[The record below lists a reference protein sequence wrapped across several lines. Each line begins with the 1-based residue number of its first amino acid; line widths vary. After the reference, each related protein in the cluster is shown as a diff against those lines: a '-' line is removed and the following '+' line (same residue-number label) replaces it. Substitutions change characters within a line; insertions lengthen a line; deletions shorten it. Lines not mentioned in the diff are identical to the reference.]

1 MEEKIVKNAFVRK
14 FTTKKGSPCTA
25 LVVRFGNGH
34 EKLFF
39 GTSLEFMTLLDMKP
53 QEFYN
58 LANGDYEIK

>member
-25 LVVRFGNGH
+25 LVVVYANGK

-39 GTSLEFMTLLDMKP
+39 ETALTFMTLLNLRP